1 MNTLIANPTV
11 PQVGEP
17 EVQRMTDIRNAALEN
32 LKITAITAFDL
43 LWDDPETRAA
53 KLAVMGT
60 NAVAAFEQHART
72 VQYLLESG
80 VALDPADYTPPVTVG
95 DNLGYTKHDDG
106 TITLD

>member
-17 EVQRMTDIRNAALEN
+17 EVLRMTEIRNAALDN
-32 LKITAITAFDL
+32 LKLTAVTTFHL
-43 LWDDPETRAA
+43 LWDDADTRAA

-72 VQYLLESG
+72 VQYLLASG
-80 VALDPADYTPPVTVG
+80 VEMDPADYTPPAA
-95 DNLGYTKHDDG
+95 YTAHEDG

>member
-17 EVQRMTDIRNAALEN
+17 EVQRMTDISNASLEDHK
-32 LKITAITAFDL
+32 LTAITAFHL
-43 LWDDPETRAA
+43 LWDDADKRSA

-72 VQYLLESG
+72 VQYLLASG
-80 VALDPADYTPPVTVG
+80 VEMDPADYTPPAA
-95 DNLGYTKHDDG
+95 YTAHEDG
-106 TITLD
+106 TITLDA